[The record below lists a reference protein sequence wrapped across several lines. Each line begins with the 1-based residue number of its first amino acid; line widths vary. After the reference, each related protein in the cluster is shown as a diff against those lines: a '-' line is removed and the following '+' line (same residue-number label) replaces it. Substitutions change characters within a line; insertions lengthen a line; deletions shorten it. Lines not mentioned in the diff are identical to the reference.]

1 MWGWE
6 DLEIIIAFNNMKRK
20 LFFMMCGG
28 LFCMGTAVAQNAVV
42 PAGGTASGNGG
53 SVTYTVGQIAVQ
65 TNSDGTVSISE
76 GVQQPYEIS
85 VVGVDDYPGIT
96 LNAVLFPNPTQGNV
110 QLTIVNL
117 QFEGEVKVFDS
128 NGKFLLSKKIE
139 GENTAL
145 DLSPY
150 APATYYVNVYS
161 GKKMLKSFKVV
172 KMAQ

>member
-1 MWGWE
+1 MF
-6 DLEIIIAFNNMKRK
+6 LI
-20 LFFMMCGG
+20 MCGG
-28 LFCMGTAVAQNAVV
+28 LFCLGTAVAQNAVV
-42 PAGGTASGNGG
+42 PVGGTASGNGG
-53 SVTYTVGQIAVQ
+53 TVTYTVGQIAVQ

-85 VVGVDDYPGIT
+85 VVGVDEYPSIT

-110 QLTIVNL
+110 QLTIDNL
-117 QFEGEVKVFDS
+117 QFEGEVKIFDS
-128 NGKFLLSKKIE
+128 NGKFLFSKKIE

-145 DLSPY
+145 DLSRY

-172 KMAQ
+172 KTSF

>member
-1 MWGWE
+1 M
-6 DLEIIIAFNNMKRK
+6 ITFKNMKRIMF
-20 LFFMMCGG
+20 LIMCGG
-28 LFCMGTAVAQNAVV
+28 LFCLGTAVAQNAVV
-42 PAGGTASGNGG
+42 PVGGTASGNGG
-53 SVTYTVGQIAVQ
+53 TVTYTVGQIAVQ

-85 VVGVDDYPGIT
+85 VVGVDEYPSIT

-110 QLTIVNL
+110 QLTIDNL
-117 QFEGEVKVFDS
+117 QFEGEVKIFDL
-128 NGKFLLSKKIE
+128 NGKFLFSKKIE

-145 DLSPY
+145 DLSRY

-172 KMAQ
+172 KTSF

>member
-1 MWGWE
+1 
-6 DLEIIIAFNNMKRK
+6 MKRK

-65 TNSDGTVSISE
+65 TNSDGTASISE

-85 VVGVDDYPGIT
+85 VVGVDEYPGIT
-96 LNAVLFPNPTQGNV
+96 LNAVLFPNPTQGNL
-110 QLTIVNL
+110 QLVMSHEQL
-117 QFEGEVKVFDS
+117 QMVSGQWEVKAFDT
-128 NGKFLLSKKIE
+128 NGKFLFTKQIDSE
-139 GENTAL
+139 TTQL
-145 DLSPY
+145 DLSRY

-161 GKKMLKSFKVV
+161 GKKMLKSFKVI
-172 KMAQ
+172 KMEF

>member
-1 MWGWE
+1 MF
-6 DLEIIIAFNNMKRK
+6 LI
-20 LFFMMCGG
+20 MCGG
-28 LFCMGTAVAQNAVV
+28 LFCLGTAVAQNAVV
-42 PAGGTASGNGG
+42 PVGGTASGNGG
-53 SVTYTVGQIAVQ
+53 TVTYTVGQIAVQ

-85 VVGVDDYPGIT
+85 VVGVDEYPSIT

-110 QLTIVNL
+110 QLTIDNL
-117 QFEGEVKVFDS
+117 QFEGEVKIFDL
-128 NGKFLLSKKIE
+128 NGKFLFSKKIE

-145 DLSPY
+145 DLSRY

-172 KMAQ
+172 KTSF